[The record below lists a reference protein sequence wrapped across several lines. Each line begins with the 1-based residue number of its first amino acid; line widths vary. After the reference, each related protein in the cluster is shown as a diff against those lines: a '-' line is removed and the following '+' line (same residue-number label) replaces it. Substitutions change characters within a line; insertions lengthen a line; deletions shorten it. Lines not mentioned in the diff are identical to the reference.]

1 MTAAEARQGS
11 RIGLIVGV
19 AAFAGGLWLLLNAMN
34 VAVPE
39 FRRLW
44 PILFIIAAV
53 AAFVDYFFIKRVP
66 SSAGWMVTF
75 FGFGIL
81 GFAVTLGYTDVG
93 KILDWLPSF
102 PTIIGLGILTTYVAG
117 GRDND
122 SLPVAGGVLVILGV
136 LGFAAR
142 FNFLQK
148 LLPSAQIVWALIFL
162 IGGAWLVWRYVLRSK
177 GD

>member
-34 VAVPE
+34 VSVPE
-39 FRRLW
+39 FKRLW

-53 AAFVDYFFIKRVP
+53 AAFVDYVFIKRVP
-66 SSAGWMVTF
+66 SSAGWMVAF
-75 FGFGIL
+75 FGFGVL
-81 GFAVTLGYTDVG
+81 GFAVTLGYTDLG

-102 PTIIGLGILTTYVAG
+102 PTIIGLAILSTYLAG
-117 GRDND
+117 GREND
-122 SLPVAGGVLVILGV
+122 SLPVAGGVLLIIGL

-142 FNFLQK
+142 FELLKK
-148 LLPSAQIVWALIFL
+148 LLPSAQVVWAVIFL
-162 IGGAWLVWRYVLRSK
+162 LGGAWLVWRYVLRSK
-177 GD
+177 SE